1 MFKVAD
7 IIEEAQIG
15 GPQIRMISFAK
26 ELKDKVQTT
35 LLIPKINNS
44 YLIDFCKK
52 NDLRVIELPI
62 NKISKNKL
70 LILNYFIFFFYEIYL
85 LVRLFKNEKFD
96 LVHISGGSWQ
106 FKGIIAAK
114 ICNLPS
120 VWHLN
125 DTYMPWIIR
134 AVFSFLGKW
143 TTAFI
148 FASNKTKDYYS
159 RYIPNNIPSYVVP
172 ATVDTAK
179 FNPNVKLSS
188 ELKEKEGCG
197 KILVGTVANVSPVK
211 GIENIINIVR
221 YFKNESNIKFFI
233 LGNVPNTQVNYYNKI
248 NSLISKYELK
258 NVQFLKFERDVRSFL
273 KRINIYLCTSV
284 SESSPISIWEAMSM
298 QKAIISNDVG
308 DVPLYINNN
317 INGILV
323 KNNRIQEYITA
334 LETLINDKEK
344 IKNYGINARNT
355 VKKYLETSI
364 CSNHQLEIFN
374 RVIRK

>member
-1 MFKVAD
+1 
-7 IIEEAQIG
+7 
-15 GPQIRMISFAK
+15 
-26 ELKDKVQTT
+26 
-35 LLIPKINNS
+35 
-44 YLIDFCKK
+44 
-52 NDLRVIELPI
+52 
-62 NKISKNKL
+62 
-70 LILNYFIFFFYEIYL
+70 
-85 LVRLFKNEKFD
+85 
-96 LVHISGGSWQ
+96 
-106 FKGIIAAK
+106 
-114 ICNLPS
+114 
-120 VWHLN
+120 
-125 DTYMPWIIR
+125 MPWIIR

-159 RYIPNNIPSYVVP
+159 KYIPNNIPSYVVP

-211 GIENIINIVR
+211 GIENIIKIAR

-273 KRINIYLCTSV
+273 KKINIYLCTSV
-284 SESSPISIWEAMSM
+284 SRSSPISIWEAMSM

-323 KNNRIQEYITA
+323 KNNRIQEYIA
-334 LETLINDKEK
+334 
-344 IKNYGINARNT
+344 
-355 VKKYLETSI
+355 
-364 CSNHQLEIFN
+364 
-374 RVIRK
+374 

>member
-1 MFKVAD
+1 M
-7 IIEEAQIG
+7 
-15 GPQIRMISFAK
+15 
-26 ELKDKVQTT
+26 
-35 LLIPKINNS
+35 
-44 YLIDFCKK
+44 
-52 NDLRVIELPI
+52 
-62 NKISKNKL
+62 
-70 LILNYFIFFFYEIYL
+70 
-85 LVRLFKNEKFD
+85 RLFKNEKFE

-106 FKGIIAAK
+106 FKGVIAAK
-114 ICNLPS
+114 ICNLPL

-134 AVFSFLGKW
+134 AVFSYLGKW

-159 RYIPNNIPSYVVP
+159 RYIPNNIPTYVVP
-172 ATVDTAK
+172 ATVDTTK
-179 FNPNVKLSS
+179 FNPDIKLSS
-188 ELKEKEGCG
+188 EIKDKKDSG
-197 KILVGTVANVSPVK
+197 KILVGTVANISPVK
-211 GIENIINIVR
+211 GIENIIEIAR

-233 LGNVPNTQVNYYNKI
+233 LGNVPNTQIHYYNKI
-248 NSLISKYELK
+248 NSLISKYELE
-258 NVQFLKFERDVRSFL
+258 NVQFLEFKNDVRSFL
-273 KRINIYLCTSV
+273 NKINIYLCTSV

-308 DVPLYINNN
+308 DVPLYIDNN

-355 VKKYLETSI
+355 CKKYLETSI
-364 CSNHQLEIFN
+364 CSNRQFEIFN
-374 RVIRK
+374 RVLKK